1 MGSGTSSGRTR
12 NKNQGKPKLPPLAG
26 NVQGAKRIFY
36 DAMNSDEARG
46 ANRLLFTSGMKE
58 DRVGIRS
65 NWANAYAEGSYEII
79 KYSQA
84 GDALERVNGIIT
96 TAAGGRLIGVQ
107 GNDEEGYTVTDIRTG
122 MMITRM
128 ATLGGATYQADSI
141 YGGLTQ
147 RQENQLATA
156 EKRFKSAHQKTD

>member
-1 MGSGTSSGRTR
+1 M
-12 NKNQGKPKLPPLAG
+12 
-26 NVQGAKRIFY
+26 
-36 DAMNSDEARG
+36 
-46 ANRLLFTSGMKE
+46 
-58 DRVGIRS
+58 
-65 NWANAYAEGSYEII
+65 
-79 KYSQA
+79 
-84 GDALERVNGIIT
+84 
-96 TAAGGRLIGVQ
+96 IGVQ

-147 RQENQLATA
+147 RQETQLATA